1 MIISLLGL
9 LRKNTRFCNK
19 ITVYFVFNSENGM
32 LDKPKYKFL
41 IQQYK
46 NKIYT
51 YSIYML
57 RNKIDAEEV
66 TQEVMI
72 KIWKNIDQVNALAAK
87 TWIMKTTN
95 NLCIDYLRKRAINN
109 KREVDLSEDFEGSF
123 SNKSNS
129 DDPSS
134 IVHNKMVYEKI
145 KEEIIRLPENLK
157 SVFVMYE
164 IQGLKYK
171 EISISLKMPINS
183 VKVYLLR
190 ARKNLQ
196 KELKKYE
203 AD

>member
-1 MIISLLGL
+1 
-9 LRKNTRFCNK
+9 
-19 ITVYFVFNSENGM
+19 M